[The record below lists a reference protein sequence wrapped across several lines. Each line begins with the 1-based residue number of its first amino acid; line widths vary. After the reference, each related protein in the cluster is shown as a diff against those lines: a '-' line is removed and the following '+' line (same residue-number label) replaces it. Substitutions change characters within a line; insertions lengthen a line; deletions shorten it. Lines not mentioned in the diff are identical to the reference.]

1 MRLFYAFLV
10 LLVFGGHVPAA
21 LAADASVT
29 ISSPRE
35 GAKSSPKKEVDIVY
49 EVTPGPN
56 GNHAHLYV
64 DNSGEAVVLRALKG
78 SQAVGPLSVGAHEIC
93 IKVVNKAHTP
103 IGVQT
108 CVKVNVE

>member
-1 MRLFYAFLV
+1 MMRLFYAFLA
-10 LLVFGGHVPAA
+10 LLIFGGPVPAA

-35 GAKSSPKKEVDIVY
+35 GAKSSPKREVDIVY

-64 DNSGEAVVLRALKG
+64 DGGEAVVLRALKG
-78 SQAVGPLSVGAHEIC
+78 SHAVGPLAVGVHEIC

-103 IGVQT
+103 IGTQA
-108 CVKVNVE
+108 CVNVSVE

>member
-1 MRLFYAFLV
+1 MMRLFYAFLA
-10 LLVFGGHVPAA
+10 LLVFGGPVPAA

-35 GAKSSPKKEVDIVY
+35 GAKSSPKREVDIVY

-64 DNSGEAVVLRALKG
+64 DGGEAVVLRALKG
-78 SQAVGPLSVGAHEIC
+78 SQAVGPLAVGVHEIC

-103 IGVQT
+103 IGTQA
-108 CVKVNVE
+108 CVNVNIE